1 MHNMSSS
8 LNKKAM
14 LKPYSDTFPKAKD
27 PINMRA
33 ITINAKNRIVVDFE
47 KENRLSKTISL
58 YNKGLTQ
65 SEIAQFE
72 STRK

>member
-1 MHNMSSS
+1 MHNMISS

-33 ITINAKNRIVVDFE
+33 INAKNRIVVDFE

-58 YNKGLTQ
+58 YSKGLTQ